1 MKPHSVRGRLERLD
15 RLCTPCVWLTLA
27 WGAATMALSI
37 GACVAGLL
45 STSEQGWSLELD
57 IDPGHLLAA
66 FERWWM
72 RAIGI
77 AWLVTGVG
85 PLGLLALSSLSKR
98 AVPRRPSLGYVEVSG
113 RFVPRDRARASV
125 IAARRR
131 EWKRREENVH
141 GADRC
146 REIEECLVCEGFI
159 GTTKPAFRSRDD
171 VLCEPCHDVWI
182 APEAP
187 DLP

>member
-57 IDPGHLLAA
+57 IDPGHLLAP

-113 RFVPRDRARASV
+113 RFVPRDRARAS
-125 IAARRR
+125 IAAARLR
-131 EWKRREENVH
+131 EWLGPGERDAAPGES
-141 GADRC
+141 GDC
-146 REIEECLVCEGFI
+146 FVCEGLLSA
-159 GTTKPAFRSRDD
+159 PAAAYWSRDD
-171 VLCEPCHDVWI
+171 RLCERCHDAWI